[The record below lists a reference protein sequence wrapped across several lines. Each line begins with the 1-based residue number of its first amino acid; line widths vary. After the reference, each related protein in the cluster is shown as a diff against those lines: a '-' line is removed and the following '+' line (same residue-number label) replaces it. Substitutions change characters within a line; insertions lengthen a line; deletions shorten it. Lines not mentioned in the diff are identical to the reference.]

1 MMPLSPSHFLLPKTI
16 PLPLKKV
23 RSQTYL
29 HEQLKWVYSQ
39 GGLYPT
45 EVRINNT
52 FADVQREQLIIEIQT
67 RGFFSLKS
75 KLSSLLGNYSV
86 LVVTTIPIVKTIR
99 KFDST
104 GSHQLSLRKS
114 PKKAC
119 LYEIFNEL
127 VHLVPFAKHP
137 RFYLEVLLTAEE
149 EQRRQNEP
157 TSWNRTH
164 QQRIQDR
171 ILNGIIHRETFYCSR
186 DYLRLL
192 PADLPETFNTKTL
205 SCCLSVSQDLAQKIT
220 YFMRQLCLIEQVGRH
235 KEGIYYQLTG
245 AQ

>member
-1 MMPLSPSHFLLPKTI
+1 MTPSPLSHFVFPKTI

-29 HEQLKWVYSQ
+29 HEQLKWLYSE

-45 EVRINNT
+45 EVRINNSY
-52 FADVQREQLIIEIQT
+52 ADVQREQLIVEIQT

-75 KLSSLLGNYSV
+75 KLSTLLGNYSV
-86 LVVTTIPIVKTIR
+86 LVVTTIPIIKTIR

-114 PKKAC
+114 PQKAS

-127 VHLVPFAKHP
+127 VHLVPFAQHP

-149 EQRRQNEP
+149 EQRCESGP
-157 TSWNRTH
+157 SPWNRTR

-171 ILNGIIHRETFYCSR
+171 ILNGIIRRESFYCSR

-192 PADLPETFNTKTL
+192 PADLPEIFNTKTL
-205 SCCLSVSQDLAQKIT
+205 SCYLTIPRDLAQKIT
-220 YFMRQLCLIEQVGRH
+220 YFLRQLCLIEQVDRH
-235 KEGIYYQLTG
+235 KEGIDYQRTG

>member
-1 MMPLSPSHFLLPKTI
+1 MLLPPSHFPFPKII
-16 PLPLKKV
+16 PLPPKKV

-29 HEQLKWVYSQ
+29 HEQLKWLYSQ

-45 EVRINNT
+45 EVRINNS

-75 KLSSLLGNYSV
+75 KLSSLLGNYPV
-86 LVVTTIPIVKTIR
+86 LVVTTVPVVKIIR

-104 GSHQLSLRKS
+104 GSRQLSLRKS
-114 PKKAC
+114 PRKAS

-127 VHLVPFAKHP
+127 VHLIPFAQHP

-149 EQRRQNEP
+149 EQRREIGP
-157 TSWNRTH
+157 SPWNRTR

-171 ILNGIIHRETFYCSR
+171 ILNGIVRRESFYCSG

-205 SCCLSVSQDLAQKIT
+205 SCYLSIPQGLAQKIT
-220 YFMRQLCLIEQVGRH
+220 YFLRQLCLIQQVGRH
-235 KEGIYYQLTG
+235 IEGIDYQRTE
-245 AQ
+245 AH

>member
-1 MMPLSPSHFLLPKTI
+1 MTLSPPSHFPFPKTI
-16 PLPLKKV
+16 PLPPKKV

-29 HEQLKWVYSQ
+29 HEQLKWLYSQ

-45 EVRINNT
+45 EVRINNS

-67 RGFFSLKS
+67 RGFFSLKP
-75 KLSSLLGNYSV
+75 KLSSLLGSYPV

-114 PKKAC
+114 PKKAS

-149 EQRRQNEP
+149 EQRRENAP
-157 TSWNRTH
+157 LPWRRTH
-164 QQRIQDR
+164 QLRIQDR
-171 ILNGIIHRETFYCSR
+171 ILNGIIRRESFYCSQ

-192 PADLPETFNTKTL
+192 PADLPDTFNTKTL
-205 SCCLSVSQDLAQKIT
+205 ACYLSIPQYLAQKIT
-220 YFMRQLCLIEQVGRH
+220 YFLRQLCLIEQVGRH
-235 KEGIYYQLTG
+235 KDGIDYQRTG
-245 AQ
+245 AR